1 MIDQLE
7 LKKISGLSQ
16 KKASQR
22 LEEEGYNELPSS
34 KKRGFLVIF
43 LEIITEPMFILL
55 LGGGGIYLI
64 LGDLKE
70 AVILLSFVFVV
81 ISITFFQEKKTENSL
96 EALRNLSSPRALVL
110 RDGVQERI
118 AGREVVREDIV
129 ILTEGDRV
137 PADAFVMSSSNLLVD
152 ESLLTGESMAV
163 RKTSTGKEIK
173 DMRPGG
179 DDLPF
184 VYSGTLVVQG
194 YGIAK
199 VTSIGINTEIGKI
212 GKALKSIKSEKT
224 LLEKETKKLVFTLA
238 TLGIF
243 LSLVVVVTYGL
254 TRHDWLHG
262 ILAGITFVMAMLP
275 EEFPVVLTIF
285 LAIGAWRISKNNVLT
300 RKIPAVETLGSATV
314 LCVDKTGTL
323 TLNKMSVSKLF
334 VVGGFYDI
342 PNPKKY
348 DLLEE
353 FHELVEFG
361 FLASQK
367 DAFDTMEKAI
377 KDLSDHALANTEHI
391 HKDWRLVKEYTLSRE
406 LLSVSHVWQSP
417 EGDGYVIAAKGA
429 PESIFDLCHLTEQ
442 EQASLTN
449 KINMMAKDNLRV
461 IAVAKAYFKKE
472 TDLPLKQHDF
482 DFHFLGLI
490 GLTDP
495 IRPDVDEAIKECY
508 RAGIRVVM
516 ITGDYP
522 NTALN
527 IAKQIGLSSPDG
539 VLTGTEV
546 SKMNEKELKNKVKN
560 INVFARM
567 VPEQKLLLV
576 NALKDEKEIVA
587 MTGDGVNDAP
597 ALKSAHIGV
606 AMGGRGTDVARE
618 ASDLVLLDDNFISIV
633 KAVRLGRRI
642 FDNLKKAVVYILA
655 VHIPIAGMSFIPLFF
670 NLPLVLMPVHIAFLE
685 LIIDPACSIVLEV
698 EKEEANVMKRPPR
711 SLKEPLANK
720 RNILLGL
727 LQGFSALTIIL
738 TIFFAVLF
746 WGKNEADART
756 FVFASLV
763 ITNLGLILTN
773 RSWSR
778 SLKEIFL
785 SKNKS
790 FWLVSILTIF
800 FLLCVL
806 YTPFLQKIFFFSTL
820 HLIDLTLC
828 LLIGLLSILWF
839 EALKSFINNKKT
851 TNSNIE

>member
-1 MIDQLE
+1 
-7 LKKISGLSQ
+7 
-16 KKASQR
+16 
-22 LEEEGYNELPSS
+22 
-34 KKRGFLVIF
+34 
-43 LEIITEPMFILL
+43 MFILL

-348 DLLEE
+348 DLL
-353 FHELVEFG
+353 
-361 FLASQK
+361 
-367 DAFDTMEKAI
+367 DA
-377 KDLSDHALANTEHI
+377 
-391 HKDWRLVKEYTLSRE
+391 
-406 LLSVSHVWQSP
+406 
-417 EGDGYVIAAKGA
+417 
-429 PESIFDLCHLTEQ
+429 
-442 EQASLTN
+442 
-449 KINMMAKDNLRV
+449 
-461 IAVAKAYFKKE
+461 
-472 TDLPLKQHDF
+472 
-482 DFHFLGLI
+482 LI
-490 GLTDP
+490 
-495 IRPDVDEAIKECY
+495 
-508 RAGIRVVM
+508 
-516 ITGDYP
+516 
-522 NTALN
+522 
-527 IAKQIGLSSPDG
+527 
-539 VLTGTEV
+539 
-546 SKMNEKELKNKVKN
+546 
-560 INVFARM
+560 
-567 VPEQKLLLV
+567 
-576 NALKDEKEIVA
+576 
-587 MTGDGVNDAP
+587 
-597 ALKSAHIGV
+597 
-606 AMGGRGTDVARE
+606 
-618 ASDLVLLDDNFISIV
+618 
-633 KAVRLGRRI
+633 
-642 FDNLKKAVVYILA
+642 
-655 VHIPIAGMSFIPLFF
+655 
-670 NLPLVLMPVHIAFLE
+670 
-685 LIIDPACSIVLEV
+685 LIIKMV
-698 EKEEANVMKRPPR
+698 
-711 SLKEPLANK
+711 
-720 RNILLGL
+720 
-727 LQGFSALTIIL
+727 
-738 TIFFAVLF
+738 
-746 WGKNEADART
+746 
-756 FVFASLV
+756 
-763 ITNLGLILTN
+763 
-773 RSWSR
+773 
-778 SLKEIFL
+778 
-785 SKNKS
+785 
-790 FWLVSILTIF
+790 
-800 FLLCVL
+800 
-806 YTPFLQKIFFFSTL
+806 
-820 HLIDLTLC
+820 
-828 LLIGLLSILWF
+828 
-839 EALKSFINNKKT
+839 
-851 TNSNIE
+851 